1 MPPLQGEPR
10 RGSTETATGPC
21 PSFLKERRGELFT
34 RERPFARCRLQVFC
48 KATRFGECDARG
60 QRSSRHE
67 RPKHRPSAGRKSWT
81 LLVYPILFFSAEWSR
96 WARTQW
102 LWWFEGYN
110 FVHDEAVTMRRGVAA
125 RVQLV
130 VYEGARGKIYSKR
143 LGLIGREGIRGAS
156 WNGHH
161 Y

>member
-1 MPPLQGEPR
+1 LQGVVCR
-10 RGSTETATGPC
+10 CFVKRLDLGSAMRGANDPLAMRGQNIAHRQEGNLGPSSFI
-21 PSFLKERRGELFT
+21 PSFFFLPSGRGG
-34 RERPFARCRLQVFC
+34 RERNGCGGLR
-48 KATRFGECDARG
+48 D
-60 QRSSRHE
+60 
-67 RPKHRPSAGRKSWT
+67 
-81 LLVYPILFFSAEWSR
+81 II
-96 WARTQW
+96 
-102 LWWFEGYN
+102 N
-110 FVHDEAVTMRRGVAA
+110 FVHEEAVTMRRGVAA

>member
-1 MPPLQGEPR
+1 MRGANDPL
-10 RGSTETATGPC
+10 AM
-21 PSFLKERRGELFT
+21 
-34 RERPFARCRLQVFC
+34 
-48 KATRFGECDARG
+48 RG
-60 QRSSRHE
+60 QNIA
-67 RPKHRPSAGRKSWT
+67 HRQEGNLGHFSFIPT
-81 LLVYPILFFSAEWSR
+81 FFSAEWSR

-125 RVQLV
+125 CGQLV

-143 LGLIGREGIRGAS
+143 LGLIDREGIRGAS
-156 WNGHH
+156 WNGHQ